1 MIAYTRSHSVFVS
14 AKRSSLDPS
23 VSNRR
28 ESFPSRACAS
38 FNSARRAF
46 FVDFMPDDDATAVPR
61 EHSGPPR
68 ATLPPVPAPL
78 NTPPITAEILAIVS
92 PLAADLDAQS
102 LGEALAPDAARNS
115 GTDNRRGRG
124 IQGRIP
130 RGPLQDRELSRLC
143 VLLGLEIRFL
153 PTGGVQVIQRP
164 EATEETTAISAV

>member
-1 MIAYTRSHSVFVS
+1 
-14 AKRSSLDPS
+14 
-23 VSNRR
+23 
-28 ESFPSRACAS
+28 
-38 FNSARRAF
+38 
-46 FVDFMPDDDATAVPR
+46 
-61 EHSGPPR
+61 
-68 ATLPPVPAPL
+68 VPAPL
-78 NTPPITAEILAIVS
+78 NTPLLTAEILSVVS

-102 LGEALAPDAARNS
+102 LGEAVAPDLARNS

-164 EATEETTAISAV
+164 EVTEETAAISGG